1 MTTDPTLLL
10 TGQQM
15 LLNVDEL
22 ARLLR
27 LSKTSIYRL
36 VERRQIPFHRLPRG
50 LRFSKT
56 DVENY
61 LQQTRVDSVESNY
74 GCKKDKNIVVG

>member
-1 MTTDPTLLL
+1 
-10 TGQQM
+10 M

-27 LSKTSIYRL
+27 LSRTSVYRL
-36 VERRQIPFHRLPRG
+36 VERRLIPFFRLPRG

-56 DVENY
+56 DVEAY
-61 LQQTRVDSVESNY
+61 LRKTRVNSVE
-74 GCKKDKNIVVG
+74 DEL